1 MSNANHARYLHRML
15 DLLAAGKTIGTS
27 DFDMLRRALPE
38 KPEQKTL
45 AEITRD
51 VYDAWGGSDGNDWS
65 DYVFGELETWLDELH
80 TQLKG
85 LETTTPAHPEFLEI
99 EADYENAPFGTIV
112 VGSNY
117 YPWTKAGGSWLAY
130 GAQPRNDFEMRAFR
144 RYVLRWGDK

>member
-1 MSNANHARYLHRML
+1 ML

-130 GAQPRNDFEMRAFR
+130 GAQPRNDFGMRACR

>member
-130 GAQPRNDFEMRAFR
+130 GAQPRNDFGMRACR